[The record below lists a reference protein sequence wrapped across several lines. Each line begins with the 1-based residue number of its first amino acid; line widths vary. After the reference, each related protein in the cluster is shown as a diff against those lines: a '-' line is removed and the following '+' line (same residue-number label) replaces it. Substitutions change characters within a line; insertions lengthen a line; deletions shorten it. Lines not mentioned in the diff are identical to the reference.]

1 MSCFILLLSD
11 PLFLLLFLFLVLA
24 RFAESL
30 KLRPPTG
37 GHTGWTVGPVSN
49 SNTALPPRVEMTKGQ
64 GKRPA
69 FNIPTASFAAPP
81 PPASGGSP
89 IGVGTDEFQ
98 FKDQVLSS
106 GPVEMQVGGKRIT
119 ASFDDIVRIAA
130 RGRGIHGAV
139 YEVNIKDQGGE
150 SFAMKEIEL
159 QHTDAASC
167 AQIVRE
173 LEILKRGS
181 SCPFIVDFLAA
192 FYKECTICILMEYM
206 NLGSWNKILKRPGI
220 GKIPEDIMAQV
231 AVATLGGLQFLKD
244 ELNIIHRDIK
254 PSNILCNTAG
264 EIKVCDFSVSGEL
277 HKSKAG
283 TYTGTFYYMAPERIQ
298 PAKSKEYDVRSDVW
312 SLGVTLVEIGIGAY
326 PYPKETSVYAM
337 LNHIVNGP
345 TPIEMEPFKNA
356 GFSPEFVS
364 FCERCFGKA
373 VTDRSTNKELME
385 DPFAAVPANP
395 ARVTAWLS
403 EKGQL
408 NVPLRAPVTPQGSEE
423 GGWP

>member
-1 MSCFILLLSD
+1 
-11 PLFLLLFLFLVLA
+11 
-24 RFAESL
+24 
-30 KLRPPTG
+30 
-37 GHTGWTVGPVSN
+37 
-49 SNTALPPRVEMTKGQ
+49 MTPKSQ

-69 FNIPTASFAAPP
+69 FNVPTASFAAPLQP
-81 PPASGGSP
+81 EAP
-89 IGVGTDEFQ
+89 IGVGTDQFQ
-98 FKDQVLSS
+98 FKGQVLSR
-106 GPVEMQVGGKRIT
+106 GPVEMQVGGKQVT

-139 YEVNIKDQGGE
+139 YEVELKDQAGP
-150 SFAMKEIEL
+150 SLAMKEIEL

-173 LEILKRGS
+173 LEILKQGS

-192 FYKECTICILMEYM
+192 FYKECTICIIMEYM
-206 NLGSWNKILKRPGI
+206 NLGSWDKILKRPGI
-220 GKIPEDIMAQV
+220 GQVPESMLAQV
-231 AVATLGGLQFLKD
+231 AVSTLGGLQFLKD

-298 PAKSKEYDVRSDVW
+298 PDKSKQYDVRSDVW
-312 SLGVTLVEIGIGAY
+312 SLGVTIVELAMGEY

-345 TPIEMEPFKNA
+345 TPNEMEPFKNA
-356 GFSPEFVS
+356 GFSPGFVS
-364 FCERCFGKA
+364 FCGRCFAKEFTG
-373 VTDRSTNKELME
+373 RSTNKELME

-395 ARVTAWLS
+395 AGVAEWLGARIDFAAV
-403 EKGQL
+403 GQIS
-408 NVPLRAPVTPQGSEE
+408 APVTPAASEE
-423 GGWP
+423 GVWP